1 MIVIVFAIQSYAQKK
16 TAHYS
21 YTEWHVDDC
30 YAHFYCDS
38 IKLLPPNKISNLNKN
53 NEATIIKDSKG
64 DKIVFASDLEVV
76 NYIAQ
81 KGWTFIQAIPLS
93 PAVVR
98 HYFKKEDE

>member
-38 IKLLPPNKISNLNKN
+38 INYYRR
-53 NEATIIKDSKG
+53 IKSV
-64 DKIVFASDLEVV
+64 I
-76 NYIAQ
+76 
-81 KGWTFIQAIPLS
+81 
-93 PAVVR
+93 
-98 HYFKKEDE
+98 